1 MADRSREEF
10 RFLLAL
16 KYVELERERE
26 RGGETNK
33 VELEKKSNVIEIKS
47 LELRVLFFLFF
58 RIRSTK
64 RRCCLKFDEILVSF
78 FNPVSLA
85 VVLVWPQQQQQHLD
99 ISERRGGEKR

>member
-58 RIRSTK
+58 RIRTK